1 MKFFFKK
8 NAIFISLLGLVMS
21 AFAQNPISPPGIFI
35 ADPEAH
41 VAADG
46 KLYVYG
52 SLDESDKYWCS
63 HTHHVL
69 STTDMIHWNID
80 LNSFS
85 SQGKNDQV
93 SYTDKLLFAPDC
105 AYRNG
110 TYYLYYCFPALPFS
124 EGVAT
129 STSPYGPFVKGLDIK
144 GAYGIDPAVLVDGD
158 NAYYYWGQ
166 GVPKVAK
173 LKPNMLE
180 IDSTTITNFF
190 AGTRAENHFHEGSS
204 IRKIG
209 NMYYFVFAD
218 ESRRNHRP
226 TCLGYAT
233 SASPMGPFVYR
244 GVLIDNFGS
253 DPAVWNNHGSI
264 QQFNGQWYVFYH
276 RSTNGS
282 QKFRKACVEP
292 ITINTD
298 GSIDEVEMSS
308 QGASPPLDAF
318 SRIEA
323 EWSCG
328 LTGSVRIIDFDENQE
343 KLGKIQND
351 NTAKYKYINFGDG
364 ANQFAVKTLG
374 KTAKGQIEVWIDG
387 FNGHPAGT
395 CEIPSY
401 NNEFSYQVITCK
413 IKMTTGKH
421 IVYLKFIGESD
432 NLFDIDWVTFN
443 K

>member
-1 MKFFFKK
+1 MKNCILFTL
-8 NAIFISLLGLVMS
+8 LLGFALS
-21 AFAQNPISPPGIFI
+21 TLAQNPISPPGIFI

-69 STTDMIHWNID
+69 STSDMVHWNID

-85 SQGKNDQV
+85 SKGQNDQV
-93 SYTDKLLFAPDC
+93 PYTDKLLFAPDC

-110 TYYLYYCFPALPFS
+110 TYYLYYCHPDTPYS

-129 STSPYGPFVKGLDIK
+129 SATPYGPFVNGVDLKGVS
-144 GAYGIDPAVLVDGD
+144 GIDPAVLVDGN
-158 NAYYYWGQ
+158 NAYFYWGQ

-180 IDSTTITNFF
+180 IDSATITNFF

-204 IRKIG
+204 IRKVG

-218 ESRRNHRP
+218 ESRRNGRP

-233 SASPMGPFVYR
+233 SKSPMGPFIYR
-244 GVLIDNFGS
+244 GVIIDNFGC
-253 DPAVWNNHGSI
+253 DPKVWNNHGSI

-276 RSTNGS
+276 RATNGS
-282 QKFRKACVEP
+282 DKFRKACVEP
-292 ITINTD
+292 ITINRD

-308 QGASPPLDAF
+308 QGASSPLNAF

-323 EWSCG
+323 EWACG
-328 LTGSVRIIDFDENQE
+328 LTGSVRIIDIDKNVE
-343 KLGKIQND
+343 KLGKIQNN
-351 NTAKYKYINFGDG
+351 NTAKYKYIDFGNG
-364 ANQFAVKTLG
+364 ANQFVVKTQG
-374 KTAKGQIEVWIDG
+374 KTSKGQIEIWMDDFHGQPSGI
-387 FNGHPAGT
+387 
-395 CEIPSY
+395 CEIPSF
-401 NNEFSYQVITCK
+401 NNEFSYQVITCNIKK
-413 IKMTTGKH
+413 ISGKH
-421 IVYLKFIGESD
+421 VVYLKFTGASD
-432 NLFDIDWVTFN
+432 DMFDIDWFTFN
-443 K
+443 H